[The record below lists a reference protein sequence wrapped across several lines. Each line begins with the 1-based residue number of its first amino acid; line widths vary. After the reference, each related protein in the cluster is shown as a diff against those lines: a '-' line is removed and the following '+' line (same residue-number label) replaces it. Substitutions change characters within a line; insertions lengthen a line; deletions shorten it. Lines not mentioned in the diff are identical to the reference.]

1 MSVYICIYIYI
12 WIYIYINTHVCIYDI
27 CIQCLCFSNVW
38 MIEIIHTQMIQ
49 WSWDFNKMLKT
60 IRFRAI
66 YYGLK
71 NCVHI
76 YVNTDLR
83 VDWYEHVYWIW
94 TIISWYDIW
103 YNHHISNYHMIE
115 WFNVLNPLGLYIY
128 IPATSKRQFFGRFC
142 QTVKIFDDLRKNWR
156 FRQKLPIGPSSLACP
171 NKSIY
176 LFYALSKDQ
185 MQSWKASIATNAS
198 PPIASVLDRTAP
210 SANKCFS
217 FSFSLAEYLFV
228 SNARRLNRGHMCLC

>member
-1 MSVYICIYIYI
+1 MLWLTRSVVEQLIK
-12 WIYIYINTHVCIYDI
+12 
-27 CIQCLCFSNVW
+27 CLQISRILASKRFDTPIPLSFW
-38 MIEIIHTQMIQ
+38 PHSETRGSHSG
-49 WSWDFNKMLKT
+49 WGWD
-60 IRFRAI
+60 
-66 YYGLK
+66 
-71 NCVHI
+71 H
-76 YVNTDLR
+76 
-83 VDWYEHVYWIW
+83 
-94 TIISWYDIW
+94 S
-103 YNHHISNYHMIE
+103 
-115 WFNVLNPLGLYIY
+115 

-228 SNARRLNRGHMCLC
+228 SSARRLNRGHMCLC

>member
-1 MSVYICIYIYI
+1 MNPPLWLFIGQIPWEHDVRKP
-12 WIYIYINTHVCIYDI
+12 D
-27 CIQCLCFSNVW
+27 
-38 MIEIIHTQMIQ
+38 Q
-49 WSWDFNKMLKT
+49 WSS
-60 IRFRAI
+60 
-66 YYGLK
+66 
-71 NCVHI
+71 
-76 YVNTDLR
+76 
-83 VDWYEHVYWIW
+83 YENQ
-94 TIISWYDIW
+94 S
-103 YNHHISNYHMIE
+103 M
-115 WFNVLNPLGLYIY
+115 NPLQDQRKRTYPLSISIHLYPTRSNSIQLY
-128 IPATSKRQFFGRFC
+128 PPLAIEDSSASAHWPILFFCTGRARSETARGWMTGPNDGNGDASWMSFFWGSCKGRWHGFIPATSKRQFFGRFC

-210 SANKCFS
+210 GANKCFS